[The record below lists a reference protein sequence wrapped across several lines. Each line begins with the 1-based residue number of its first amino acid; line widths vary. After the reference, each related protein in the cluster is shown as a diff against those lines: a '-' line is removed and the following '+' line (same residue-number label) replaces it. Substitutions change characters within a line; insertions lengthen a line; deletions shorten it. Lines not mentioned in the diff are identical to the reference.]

1 MNTISCIVVD
11 DEPLAVRLM
20 ESYVAKTPFLSLK
33 GSFTSGTAAYSFL
46 QDNPVD
52 LLFCDIQMPNL
63 SGMDLS
69 RMLPE
74 RTRIIFTT
82 AFSEYAVEGFKV
94 RALDYLLKPI
104 SYEDFLS
111 AAMKAKEYLE
121 LIDDKSLRQAQRPS
135 GLVTEPG
142 VSTLV
147 TEPAVRRDSPT
158 TEVTEPAVRCGSPNT
173 EVTEPAVR
181 RDSPNTEVTEPAVR
195 RDSPTTEVTEPA
207 VSTSVTEPVEV
218 TEQRK
223 IKSIFVKT
231 EYRLQQIDLDR
242 ITYIEGLKD
251 YVKIHLNNG
260 TAPILSL
267 MRLKALED
275 TLPKEDFV
283 RVHKSFIVRLAAIEA
298 IERNHILIGPSRIPI
313 GDTYQTALYQAL
325 SGSFLLLG
333 GKG

>member
-121 LIDDKSLRQAQRPS
+121 LIDDKLLRQAQLPS
-135 GLVTEPG
+135 GL
-142 VSTLV
+142 
-147 TEPAVRRDSPT
+147 
-158 TEVTEPAVRCGSPNT
+158 
-173 EVTEPAVR
+173 
-181 RDSPNTEVTEPAVR
+181 
-195 RDSPTTEVTEPA
+195 VTEPA

-218 TEQRK
+218 TGQRK

>member
-1 MNTISCIVVD
+1 MNAISCIVVD

-121 LIDDKSLRQAQRPS
+121 LIDDKSLRQAQIPS

-147 TEPAVRRDSPT
+147 TEPAVRRGSPT
-158 TEVTEPAVRCGSPNT
+158 TEVTEPAVF
-173 EVTEPAVR
+173 
-181 RDSPNTEVTEPAVR
+181 
-195 RDSPTTEVTEPA
+195 
-207 VSTSVTEPVEV
+207 TSVTEPAEV
-218 TEQRK
+218 TGQRK

>member
-104 SYEDFLS
+104 SYDDFLS

-121 LIDDKSLRQAQRPS
+121 LIDDKLLRQAQLPS
-135 GLVTEPG
+135 G
-142 VSTLV
+142 LV
-147 TEPAVRRDSPT
+147 TEPAVRRGSPT
-158 TEVTEPAVRCGSPNT
+158 TEVTEPAVR
-173 EVTEPAVR
+173 
-181 RDSPNTEVTEPAVR
+181 RDSQ
-195 RDSPTTEVTEPA
+195 TTEVTEPA

>member
-1 MNTISCIVVD
+1 MNTISCIIVD

-46 QDNPVD
+46 QEQQID

-69 RMLPE
+69 KMLPE

-82 AFSEYAVEGFKV
+82 AFSEYAVEGFRV

-104 SYEDFLS
+104 SYDDFLS
-111 AAMKAKEYLE
+111 AAIKAKEYFK
-121 LIDDKSLRQAQRPS
+121 LIEES
-135 GLVTEPG
+135 
-142 VSTLV
+142 VSS
-147 TEPAVRRDSPT
+147 A
-158 TEVTEPAVRCGSPNT
+158 GS
-173 EVTEPAVR
+173 
-181 RDSPNTEVTEPAVR
+181 
-195 RDSPTTEVTEPA
+195 
-207 VSTSVTEPVEV
+207 V

-231 EYRLQQIDLDR
+231 EYRLQQIYLDK

-251 YVKIHLNNG
+251 YVKIHLNDG

-267 MRLKALED
+267 MRLKTLEEM
-275 TLPKEDFV
+275 LPKEDFV
-283 RVHKSFIVRLAAIEA
+283 RVHKSFIIRMERIEA
-298 IERNHILIGPSRIPI
+298 IERNHIIIGSDRIPI
-313 GDTYQTALYQAL
+313 GETYQDSLYATL
-325 SGSFLLLG
+325 SGSALIPASLNIQ
-333 GKG
+333 K

>member
-1 MNTISCIVVD
+1 MNAISCIVVD

-135 GLVTEPG
+135 GLVTEPA
-142 VSTLV
+142 VSTL
-147 TEPAVRRDSPT
+147 
-158 TEVTEPAVRCGSPNT
+158 
-173 EVTEPAVR
+173 
-181 RDSPNTEVTEPAVR
+181 VTEPAVR

>member
-1 MNTISCIVVD
+1 MNAISCIVVD

-63 SGMDLS
+63 SGMELS

-82 AFSEYAVEGFKV
+82 AFSEYAVEGFRV

-121 LIDDKSLRQAQRPS
+121 LIDDKSLRQAQLPS
-135 GLVTEPG
+135 GLVTEPA

-147 TEPAVRRDSPT
+147 TERGVRRDSPT
-158 TEVTEPAVRCGSPNT
+158 TEVTEPAVRRGSPT
-173 EVTEPAVR
+173 
-181 RDSPNTEVTEPAVR
+181 TEVTEPAVR

-207 VSTSVTEPVEV
+207 VSTSVTEPAEV
-218 TEQRK
+218 TGQRK

>member
-1 MNTISCIVVD
+1 MNAISCIVVD

-63 SGMDLS
+63 SGMELS

-121 LIDDKSLRQAQRPS
+121 LIDDKSLRQAQLPS
-135 GLVTEPG
+135 G
-142 VSTLV
+142 LV

-158 TEVTEPAVRCGSPNT
+158 TEVTEPAVRRG
-173 EVTEPAVR
+173 
-181 RDSPNTEVTEPAVR
+181 
-195 RDSPTTEVTEPA
+195 SPTTEETEPV

-218 TEQRK
+218 TEQRN

-231 EYRLQQIDLDR
+231 EYRLQQIDLDK

-251 YVKIHLNNG
+251 YVKIHLNDG
-260 TAPILSL
+260 STPVLSL
-267 MRLKALED
+267 MRLKNIED
-275 TLPKEDFV
+275 TLPNEDFV

>member
-121 LIDDKSLRQAQRPS
+121 LIDDKSLRQAQLPS
-135 GLVTEPG
+135 GLVTEPA

-158 TEVTEPAVRCGSPNT
+158 TEVTEPAVRRGSPTT

-181 RDSPNTEVTEPAVR
+181 CG
-195 RDSPTTEVTEPA
+195 SPTTEVTEPA

-218 TEQRK
+218 TGQRK

>member
-1 MNTISCIVVD
+1 MNAISCIVVD

-46 QDNPVD
+46 QDNPAD

-63 SGMDLS
+63 SGMELS

-121 LIDDKSLRQAQRPS
+121 LIDVKSLRQAQLPS
-135 GLVTEPG
+135 GLITEPA

-147 TEPAVRRDSPT
+147 TEPAVRRGSPT
-158 TEVTEPAVRCGSPNT
+158 TEETEPV
-173 EVTEPAVR
+173 
-181 RDSPNTEVTEPAVR
+181 
-195 RDSPTTEVTEPA
+195 

-251 YVKIHLNNG
+251 YVKIHLNDG
-260 TAPILSL
+260 TVPILSL

>member
-121 LIDDKSLRQAQRPS
+121 LIDDKLLRQAQLPS
-135 GLVTEPG
+135 GLVTEPA
-142 VSTLV
+142 VSTL
-147 TEPAVRRDSPT
+147 
-158 TEVTEPAVRCGSPNT
+158 
-173 EVTEPAVR
+173 
-181 RDSPNTEVTEPAVR
+181 VTEPAVR

-207 VSTSVTEPVEV
+207 VSTSVTEPAEV
-218 TEQRK
+218 TGQRK

-325 SGSFLLLG
+325 SGSFLLFG

>member
-1 MNTISCIVVD
+1 MNAISCIVVD

-121 LIDDKSLRQAQRPS
+121 LIDDKSLRQAQIPS

-147 TEPAVRRDSPT
+147 TEPAVRR
-158 TEVTEPAVRCGSPNT
+158 G
-173 EVTEPAVR
+173 
-181 RDSPNTEVTEPAVR
+181 
-195 RDSPTTEVTEPA
+195 SPTTEVTEPA

>member
-1 MNTISCIVVD
+1 
-11 DEPLAVRLM
+11 
-20 ESYVAKTPFLSLK
+20 
-33 GSFTSGTAAYSFL
+33 
-46 QDNPVD
+46 VD

-121 LIDDKSLRQAQRPS
+121 LIDDKSLRQAQIPS
-135 GLVTEPG
+135 G
-142 VSTLV
+142 LV

-181 RDSPNTEVTEPAVR
+181 RG
-195 RDSPTTEVTEPA
+195 SPTTEVTEPA

>member
-135 GLVTEPG
+135 GLVIEPG

-158 TEVTEPAVRCGSPNT
+158 TEVTEPAVST
-173 EVTEPAVR
+173 L
-181 RDSPNTEVTEPAVR
+181 
-195 RDSPTTEVTEPA
+195 VTEPA

-242 ITYIEGLKD
+242 ITYIEGLQD

>member
-52 LLFCDIQMPNL
+52 LLFSDIQMPNL

-69 RMLPE
+69 RMLTE

-94 RALDYLLKPI
+94 RAMDYLLKPI

-111 AAMKAKEYLE
+111 AAVKAKEYF
-121 LIDDKSLRQAQRPS
+121 
-135 GLVTEPG
+135 
-142 VSTLV
+142 
-147 TEPAVRRDSPT
+147 
-158 TEVTEPAVRCGSPNT
+158 EVTEPA
-173 EVTEPAVR
+173 EVTG
-181 RDSPNTEVTEPAVR
+181 
-195 RDSPTTEVTEPA
+195 
-207 VSTSVTEPVEV
+207 
-218 TEQRK
+218 QRK

-231 EYRLQQIDLDR
+231 EYRLQQIDLDK

-251 YVKIHLNNG
+251 YVKIHLNDG
-260 TAPILSL
+260 STPVLSL
-267 MRLKALED
+267 MRLKNLED
-275 TLPKEDFV
+275 TLPNEDFV
-283 RVHKSFIVRLAAIEA
+283 RVHKSFIVRLTAIEA
-298 IERNHILIGPSRIPI
+298 IERSHILIGQDRIPI
-313 GDTYQTALYQAL
+313 GDSYKPRLYQAL
-325 SGSFLLLG
+325 SSTAFLPD
-333 GKG
+333 KE

>member
-135 GLVTEPG
+135 GLVTEPA

-147 TEPAVRRDSPT
+147 TEPAVRR
-158 TEVTEPAVRCGSPNT
+158 G
-173 EVTEPAVR
+173 
-181 RDSPNTEVTEPAVR
+181 
-195 RDSPTTEVTEPA
+195 SPTTEVTEPA

>member
-1 MNTISCIVVD
+1 MNTISYIVVD

-63 SGMDLS
+63 SGMELS

-135 GLVTEPG
+135 GLVTEPA

-158 TEVTEPAVRCGSPNT
+158 TEVTEPAVRRG
-173 EVTEPAVR
+173 
-181 RDSPNTEVTEPAVR
+181 
-195 RDSPTTEVTEPA
+195 SPTTEVTEPA

>member
-63 SGMDLS
+63 SGMELS

-135 GLVTEPG
+135 GLVTEPA

-147 TEPAVRRDSPT
+147 TEPAVRR
-158 TEVTEPAVRCGSPNT
+158 G
-173 EVTEPAVR
+173 
-181 RDSPNTEVTEPAVR
+181 
-195 RDSPTTEVTEPA
+195 SPTTEVTEPA

-218 TEQRK
+218 TGQRK

-283 RVHKSFIVRLAAIEA
+283 RVHKSFIIRLAAIEA

>member
-1 MNTISCIVVD
+1 MNAISCIVVD

-63 SGMDLS
+63 SGMELS

-111 AAMKAKEYLE
+111 AVLRAKEYLE
-121 LIDDKSLRQAQRPS
+121 LIDYKSLRQAQRPS
-135 GLVTEPG
+135 GLVTEPA

-158 TEVTEPAVRCGSPNT
+158 TEVTEPAVRCGSQN
-173 EVTEPAVR
+173 
-181 RDSPNTEVTEPAVR
+181 
-195 RDSPTTEVTEPA
+195 TEVTEPA

-283 RVHKSFIVRLAAIEA
+283 RVHKSFIIRLAAIEA

>member
-74 RTRIIFTT
+74 GTRIIFTT

-111 AAMKAKEYLE
+111 ATVKAKEYF
-121 LIDDKSLRQAQRPS
+121 
-135 GLVTEPG
+135 
-142 VSTLV
+142 
-147 TEPAVRRDSPT
+147 
-158 TEVTEPAVRCGSPNT
+158 EVTEPA
-173 EVTEPAVR
+173 EVTG
-181 RDSPNTEVTEPAVR
+181 
-195 RDSPTTEVTEPA
+195 
-207 VSTSVTEPVEV
+207 
-218 TEQRK
+218 QRK

-231 EYRLQQIDLDR
+231 EYRLQQIDLDK

-251 YVKIHLNNG
+251 YVKIHLNDG
-260 TAPILSL
+260 STPVLSL
-267 MRLKALED
+267 MRLKNLED
-275 TLPKEDFV
+275 TLPNEDFV
-283 RVHKSFIVRLAAIEA
+283 RVHKSFIVRLTAIEA
-298 IERNHILIGPSRIPI
+298 IERSHILIGQDRIPI
-313 GDTYQTALYQAL
+313 GDSYKPRLYQAL
-325 SGSFLLLG
+325 SSTAFLPD
-333 GKG
+333 KE

>member
-135 GLVTEPG
+135 GLVTEPA

-158 TEVTEPAVRCGSPNT
+158 TEVTES
-173 EVTEPAVR
+173 
-181 RDSPNTEVTEPAVR
+181 
-195 RDSPTTEVTEPA
+195 A

>member
-1 MNTISCIVVD
+1 
-11 DEPLAVRLM
+11 M

-46 QDNPVD
+46 QDNPVV

-121 LIDDKSLRQAQRPS
+121 LIDDKSLRQAQIPS

-158 TEVTEPAVRCGSPNT
+158 TEVTEPAV
-173 EVTEPAVR
+173 
-181 RDSPNTEVTEPAVR
+181 
-195 RDSPTTEVTEPA
+195 
-207 VSTSVTEPVEV
+207 STSVTEPVEV
-218 TEQRK
+218 TGQRK

>member
-1 MNTISCIVVD
+1 
-11 DEPLAVRLM
+11 M

-74 RTRIIFTT
+74 GTRIIFTT

-121 LIDDKSLRQAQRPS
+121 LIDDKLLRQAQLPS
-135 GLVTEPG
+135 GL
-142 VSTLV
+142 
-147 TEPAVRRDSPT
+147 
-158 TEVTEPAVRCGSPNT
+158 
-173 EVTEPAVR
+173 
-181 RDSPNTEVTEPAVR
+181 VTEPAVR

-207 VSTSVTEPVEV
+207 VSTSVTEPAEV
-218 TEQRK
+218 TGQRK

-298 IERNHILIGPSRIPI
+298 IERNHILIGPSRFPI

>member
-1 MNTISCIVVD
+1 MNAISCIVVD

-121 LIDDKSLRQAQRPS
+121 LIDDKSLRQAQIPS

-142 VSTLV
+142 VSSL
-147 TEPAVRRDSPT
+147 
-158 TEVTEPAVRCGSPNT
+158 
-173 EVTEPAVR
+173 
-181 RDSPNTEVTEPAVR
+181 VTEPAVR

-283 RVHKSFIVRLAAIEA
+283 RIHKSFIVRLAAIEA

>member
-121 LIDDKSLRQAQRPS
+121 LIDDKSLRQAQLPS

-158 TEVTEPAVRCGSPNT
+158 TEVTEPAVRRGSPTT

-181 RDSPNTEVTEPAVR
+181 RGSPTTEVTEPAVR
-195 RDSPTTEVTEPA
+195 RGSPNTEVTEPA

-218 TEQRK
+218 TGQRK

>member
-1 MNTISCIVVD
+1 MNAISCIVVD

-63 SGMDLS
+63 SGMELS

-135 GLVTEPG
+135 GLVTEPAVRCG
-142 VSTLV
+142 SPTTEE
-147 TEPAVRRDSPT
+147 TEPAVRRGSST
-158 TEVTEPAVRCGSPNT
+158 TEE
-173 EVTEPAVR
+173 TEPAVR
-181 RDSPNTEVTEPAVR
+181 RG
-195 RDSPTTEVTEPA
+195 SPTTEETEPV

-223 IKSIFVKT
+223 IKRIFVKN

>member
-1 MNTISCIVVD
+1 MNAISCIVVD

-135 GLVTEPG
+135 GLVTEPA

-158 TEVTEPAVRCGSPNT
+158 TEE
-173 EVTEPAVR
+173 TEPAVR
-181 RDSPNTEVTEPAVR
+181 RG
-195 RDSPTTEVTEPA
+195 SPTTEETEPA

-325 SGSFLLLG
+325 SGTFLLLG